1 MIQKSL
7 LQSFARMSEMRF
19 RQETGGSTLITR
31 RALLGTTI
39 AASGGIFSVK
49 TARSQ
54 DFKLRWGHSMPATHS
69 LTKRGQEAVDKI
81 RQETNGRIDI
91 QIFPDNQL
99 GGDNDMT
106 AQVRAGALEV

>member
-1 MIQKSL
+1 MMW
-7 LQSFARMSEMRF
+7 SFTPIWLKPSAR
-19 RQETGGSTLITR
+19 TR

-39 AASGGIFSVK
+39 AASAGTFSIR
-49 TARSQ
+49 TARSA

-69 LTKRGQEAVDKI
+69 LTRRGQEAVDKI
-81 RQETNGRIDI
+81 RQETGGRIDI

-106 AQVRAGALEV
+106 AQVRAGALEVYTAAARSVAPL